1 MKPIEHSL
9 LMHIARLEF
18 RKNRNSQWCEIIVS
32 LSLQLSTIFRF
43 SIDVTINF
51 RTKIKMTLHNI
62 LYMAILGPKYRIDRL
77 FVSTYSELETVLSPT
92 TTQISDLKIPAI
104 RINNHIRP
112 NLASVTFCVVRW
124 WWPNYIW
131 NKDYNSVCS
140 EYLNLTVFWF
150 DQCFCCIICQM

>member
-18 RKNRNSQWCEIIVS
+18 RKNRDSQWCEIIIS

-51 RTKIKMTLHNI
+51 RTKIKMTLHNN
-62 LYMAILGPKYRIDRL
+62 LYMAILAPKYRIDRL

-92 TTQISDLKIPAI
+92 NRQTTGPAI
-104 RINNHIRP
+104 SVVYPNGVGSMALEFHLSRMHCGRFRIRP
-112 NLASVTFCVVRW
+112 R
-124 WWPNYIW
+124 
-131 NKDYNSVCS
+131 
-140 EYLNLTVFWF
+140 
-150 DQCFCCIICQM
+150 Q